1 MTVQMNEPFAE
12 RRNTGT
18 KLVAGAFLLLLGL
31 LLTADNFA
39 LIDADHYL
47 RWWSLVLV
55 VLGAMKL
62 AEPGGRA
69 VGAILLLVGLWLL
82 AYNLRVID
90 FTIFDLW
97 PLVLIAIGVGMLAR
111 GFRGE
116 ASPGSVPGE
125 AASSGWA
132 VLSTRRIRPVGPF
145 AGGRVGA
152 LLGTCE
158 LDLTA
163 ATVDQPPA
171 AIEAIAFWGEV
182 KILVP
187 EGWTVTGEVLPIMAG
202 FEMKTGPASDPKNRV
217 VVRGF
222 AMMAGISV
230 RHPER
235 SRA

>member
-1 MTVQMNEPFAE
+1 MTVPMNEPFSV

-31 LLTADNFA
+31 LLTADNFD
-39 LIDADHYL
+39 LIDADLYL

-62 AEPGGRA
+62 ADPAARGL
-69 VGAILLLVGLWLL
+69 GAILMLVGVWLL
-82 AYNLRVID
+82 AYNLRLVD
-90 FTIFDLW
+90 VTIFDLW
-97 PLVLIAIGVGMLAR
+97 PLGLIAIGIGMLAR

-116 ASPGSVPGE
+116 GSGASVPGE
-125 AASSGWA
+125 AASGGWA
-132 VLSTRRIRPVGPF
+132 VLTTRRIRPAGPLS
-145 AGGRVGA
+145 ASRVGA

-163 ATVDQPPA
+163 ASVDQPPA
-171 AIEAIAFWGEV
+171 AVEAIAFWGEV
-182 KILVP
+182 QIVVP

-202 FEMKTGPASDPKNRV
+202 FEMKTGPANDSKNRV

-222 AMMAGISV
+222 AMMAGITV

-235 SRA
+235 SR